1 MGKVIG
7 IVVPDDC
14 KNIYVFQSNQ
24 EFTDQITSRRMKAL
38 YGDKDYQKEKAMYI
52 AYPSK
57 EG

>member
-7 IVVPDDC
+7 IVVPDDF

-38 YGDKDYQKEKAMYI
+38 YGDKDYQKEGPYI

>member
-38 YGDKDYQKEKAMYI
+38 KM
-52 AYPSK
+52 
-57 EG
+57 

>member
-7 IVVPDDC
+7 IVIPDDC

-24 EFTDQITSRRMKAL
+24 EFTEQVTSGRMKAL
-38 YGDKDYQKEKAMYI
+38 YGDKGYQMEGPYI